1 MLLPHSCGLQ
11 RQPGKKR
18 LSVNHTSVC
27 CVYPSPIVRG
37 VSLHIQAGSMAALSA
52 DRRSSVTKQQGDWHP
67 SRPPPGAPLDAV
79 HIAGCF
85 KFLSLEELSCMI
97 SFQSLFCLLTGEL
110 SECFFF
116 VIRGMFSSRWKEGCA
131 RIPFREI
138 SIWNSLSVTLT
149 QKWSVETEFNR
160 MMLTFLTQE
169 KRFFFLSF
177 LTNDTHTNLK
187 VEHDSFHNHQ
197 TFLLN

>member
-67 SRPPPGAPLDAV
+67 SRPPQALRLTLYTLLDA
-79 HIAGCF
+79 
-85 KFLSLEELSCMI
+85 LN
-97 SFQSLFCLLTGEL
+97 
-110 SECFFF
+110 
-116 VIRGMFSSRWKEGCA
+116 SS
-131 RIPFREI
+131 P
-138 SIWNSLSVTLT
+138 
-149 QKWSVETEFNR
+149 
-160 MMLTFLTQE
+160 
-169 KRFFFLSF
+169 
-177 LTNDTHTNLK
+177 
-187 VEHDSFHNHQ
+187 
-197 TFLLN
+197 